1 VLAFVPTAARPFL
14 NVPPVRVRVP
24 NTPDVEIVN
33 GGVHPP
39 TPVSS
44 PVVTVP
50 EAPAPVVEQ
59 PFVQPTPVTPAV
71 PVYPRKQAR
80 N

>member
-1 VLAFVPTAARPFL
+1 
-14 NVPPVRVRVP
+14 VP
-24 NTPDVEIVN
+24 NTPDVEIVS
-33 GGVHPP
+33 GGVQS
-39 TPVSS
+39 VALVNA
-44 PVVTVP
+44 PVVTAP
-50 EAPAPVVEQ
+50 QAPAPVVEQ